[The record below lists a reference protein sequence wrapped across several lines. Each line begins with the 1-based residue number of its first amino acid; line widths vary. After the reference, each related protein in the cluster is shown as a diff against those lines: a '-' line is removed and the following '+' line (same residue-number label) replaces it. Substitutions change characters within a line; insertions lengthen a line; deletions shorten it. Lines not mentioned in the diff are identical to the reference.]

1 MEEDITSKRK
11 LHMRILSL
19 ASTAAAALA
28 IAFSGSAFAA
38 PQDYRFELVRVTPAG
53 PGKSDVTVRVV
64 RAADGAPVTDAVIQ
78 ATNADMAPGGM
89 TAMTG
94 KAVFVAAERPDHQ
107 RFRVETGMSGT
118 WALHL
123 TATVPS
129 PPRTERTYFPANK
142 TTLVRTVR
150 GEREVVRG
158 TITFGAQ

>member
-1 MEEDITSKRK
+1 
-11 LHMRILSL
+11 MRIFSL
-19 ASTAAAALA
+19 ASTAAALA
-28 IAFSGSAFAA
+28 IAISSGAFAA
-38 PQDYRFELVRVTPAG
+38 PQDYRFELVQVTPAG

-78 ATNADMAPGGM
+78 ASNADMAPGGM

-94 KAVFVAAERPDHQ
+94 KATLVAADRPGHQ

-129 PPRTERTYFPANK
+129 PPRIDRTYLHANK

-150 GEREVVRG
+150 GEREVVHG

>member
-1 MEEDITSKRK
+1 
-11 LHMRILSL
+11 MRIFSL

-28 IAFSGSAFAA
+28 IAFSSGAFAA
-38 PQDYRFELVRVTPAG
+38 PQDYRFELVQVTRAG
-53 PGKSDVTVRVV
+53 PGKTDVTVRVV
-64 RAADGAPVTDAVIQ
+64 RAADGAPVTNAVIQ

-89 TAMTG
+89 AAMTG
-94 KAVFVAAERPDHQ
+94 KAVFVATERPDDQ
-107 RFRVETGMSGT
+107 LFRVETGMSGT

-129 PPRTERTYFPANK
+129 PPRVERTYFHANK

-150 GEREVVRG
+150 GEKEVIRG

>member
-1 MEEDITSKRK
+1 
-11 LHMRILSL
+11 MRILSL
-19 ASTAAAALA
+19 ASTAAAAVA
-28 IAFSGSAFAA
+28 IAFSSGAFAA
-38 PQDYRFELVRVTPAG
+38 PQDYRFELVQVTRAG
-53 PGKSDVTVRVV
+53 PGKTDVTVRVV
-64 RAADGAPVTDAVIQ
+64 RAADGVSVTDAVIQ

-94 KAVFVAAERPDHQ
+94 KAVLVVAERPDHQ

-118 WALHL
+118 WALNL

-129 PPRTERTYFPANK
+129 PPRTERTYFAANK
-142 TTLVRTVR
+142 MTLVRTVR